1 MALPTVDELARAATD
16 ATGLDGFG
24 EDSWREGLAVLVAS
38 LDEEAQL
45 NDLGRA
51 VVEGELVGYLST
63 RLRVLEHRRTHPQ
76 IADGTIV
83 EPIVIV
89 GQGRTGTTILYDL
102 LAQDANHRVPLTWEV
117 DFPVP
122 PPRTATYDT
131 DPRIAQVDETLAGL
145 DLVLPGFRAMH
156 PMGAQLAQECVRIT
170 ALDFKSMIFPTQY
183 RVPSYTN
190 WLLHEA
196 DMSSAYR
203 WHRLYLQHLQSE
215 HPATRWALKSP
226 GHIWCLDALV
236 AEYPDALLVQTH
248 RDPLRILAS
257 IGSLVAK
264 LRTLSSDTS
273 TIPVAAAEFAE
284 SIILGLDRSV
294 DRRLDGT
301 VAADRVVDLQFRD
314 FMVEP
319 FATIRAIYQR
329 LGLALSDENEQAMRA
344 FLADNPQGKH
354 GVHQYTFAAT
364 ELDVDEMKSRCA
376 RYNEYFGVATEP
388 LA

>member
-1 MALPTVDELARAATD
+1 MALPTADDLARAASD
-16 ATGLDGFG
+16 ATGLDDFG
-24 EDSWREGLAVLVAS
+24 EDSWREGLGVLVAS

-63 RLRVLEHRRTHPQ
+63 RLQVLEHWRTHPQ
-76 IADGTIV
+76 IADETIT

-102 LAQDANHRVPLTWEV
+102 LAQDANHRVPRTWEV

-122 PPRTATYDT
+122 PPRTQTYNT

-183 RVPSYTN
+183 RVPAYTN

-215 HPATRWALKSP
+215 HPAPRWALKSP
-226 GHIWCLDALV
+226 GHIWCLEALV

-248 RDPLRILAS
+248 RDPMRILAS

-273 TIPVAAAEFAE
+273 TIPIAAAEFAE

-301 VAADRVVDLQFRD
+301 VAVDRVVDLQFRD
-314 FMVEP
+314 FMAEP
-319 FATIRAIYQR
+319 FTTIRAIYDK
-329 LGLALSDENEQAMRA
+329 LGLALSDENEQAMRS

-364 ELDVDEMKSRCA
+364 ELDIDEMKSRCA
-376 RYNEYFGVATEP
+376 RYNDFFGVATEP